1 MKSGSLKLTFVDYVL
16 FKKDLCTYNNILD
29 LLGEPFKST
38 TRGRKI
44 KKG

>member
-1 MKSGSLKLTFVDYVL
+1 MM
-16 FKKDLCTYNNILD
+16 TYFS

>member
-1 MKSGSLKLTFVDYVL
+1 M
-16 FKKDLCTYNNILD
+16 TYFS